1 MSGTLSL
8 QAKLAV
14 TAVAVSGTA
23 AVAGLGTFGTFTD
36 TTSASAGVTTGTVD
50 IELGATNT
58 SANRLSVGASGL
70 VPTDSIQRAVTLTN
84 AGDQALSALTLTT
97 AATVSSLL
105 NTDAT
110 NGLQMLVQ
118 RCSVAWTETGSS
130 APFTYSCSGTTTS
143 VIASRPVVGS
153 ALAVTSSP
161 ALSPAGVD
169 YLRVTLTLP
178 STAGNSFQGLT
189 STVSFTF
196 DATQRTVTDK

>member
-8 QAKLAV
+8 QAKLAI

-50 IELGATNT
+50 IELGTANT

-70 VPTDSIQRAVTLTN
+70 VPTDTIQRAVTVTN
-84 AGDQALSALTLTT
+84 AGNQALSALTLTT
-97 AATVSSLL
+97 AATTSSLL
-105 NTDAT
+105 NTDTT

-153 ALAVTSSP
+153 GLALASSP

-189 STVSFTF
+189 STLSFTF
-196 DATQRTVTDK
+196 DATQRTGTDK

>member
-1 MSGTLSL
+1 VSGTLSL

-36 TTSASAGVTTGTVD
+36 TTSASAGVTSGTVD

-105 NTDAT
+105 STDAT

-153 ALAVTSSP
+153 GLALTSSP

-196 DATQRTVTDK
+196 DATQRTLTDK